1 MARGRRKKKVKLRR
15 LGSLQLALV
24 LAAVA
29 AGVAIV
35 VHFTWPTADVRTTAL
50 SVPGCQRGPTV
61 AGIDVSYYQQAI
73 AWPRVRRAG
82 IRFAFIRASDG
93 LTLAD
98 PRFAKN
104 WQGAKRA
111 GLLRG
116 AYQYF
121 RPEQSA
127 LDQADLL
134 IAAIDRD
141 PGELPPVIDVESTG
155 GASAAE
161 LATSIRTWV
170 DRVRTRL
177 GVEPIV
183 YTGPDF
189 WRTRVAGADLAR
201 QPLWI
206 AHYTP
211 TCPTVPAPW
220 RRWTFWQHADTGR
233 VPGIAGPVDLDVF
246 AGSFGELQDF
256 ARRSRLPR

>member
-1 MARGRRKKKVKLRR
+1 MGRARRKKTVAKPLR
-15 LGSLQLALV
+15 LWLLLALAACAALV
-24 LAAVA
+24 VVRLA
-29 AGVAIV
+29 
-35 VHFTWPTADVRTTAL
+35 WPTDDDRATAL
-50 SVPGCQRGPTV
+50 SVPGCQSGPTV
-61 AGIDVSYYQQAI
+61 AGIDVSYYQESI

-93 LTLAD
+93 LTITDA
-98 PRFAKN
+98 RFAKN

-155 GASAAE
+155 GKSAAE

-177 GVEPIV
+177 GVEPII

-189 WRTRVAGADLAR
+189 WRTRVGADLTR

-211 TCPTVPAPW
+211 ACPTVPAPW
-220 RRWTFWQHADTGR
+220 QRWTFWQHGDTGR

>member
-1 MARGRRKKKVKLRR
+1 MARARRKKIVAKPLR
-15 LGSLQLALV
+15 LWLV
-24 LAAVA
+24 LVA
-29 AGVAIV
+29 ACAAAGIAWLA
-35 VHFTWPTADVRTTAL
+35 WPAGDPRPRLA
-50 SVPGCQRGPTV
+50 VPGCQSGATV
-61 AGIDVSYYQQAI
+61 AGIDVSYYQESI
-73 AWPRVRRAG
+73 AWSRVRRAG

-93 LTLAD
+93 LTITD
-98 PRFAKN
+98 TRFAKN

-127 LDQADLL
+127 VEQADLL

-141 PGELPPVIDVESTG
+141 RGELPPVIDVESTG
-155 GASAAE
+155 GKSATE
-161 LATSIRTWV
+161 LATSIRAWV
-170 DRVRTRL
+170 DRVRIRL

-189 WRTRVAGADLAR
+189 WRTRVGGADFTR
-201 QPLWI
+201 QPLWL

-220 RRWTFWQHADTGR
+220 QRWTFWQHADTGR
-233 VPGIAGPVDLDVF
+233 VPGIAGPVDLNVF

-256 ARRSRLPR
+256 ARRSRLARRE

>member
-1 MARGRRKKKVKLRR
+1 MARARRKKIVAKPLR
-15 LGSLQLALV
+15 LWLVFV
-24 LAAVA
+24 LAACMAFAVA
-29 AGVAIV
+29 WLAWPAGDA
-35 VHFTWPTADVRTTAL
+35 RTTLA
-50 SVPGCQRGPTV
+50 VPGCQSGATV
-61 AGIDVSYYQQAI
+61 AGIDVSYYQKSI

-93 LTLAD
+93 LTITDA
-98 PRFAKN
+98 RFAKN
-104 WQGAKRA
+104 WHGAKRA

-127 LDQADLL
+127 VAQADLL

-141 PGELPPVIDVESTG
+141 PGELPPVIDVESAG
-155 GASAAE
+155 GKSASE
-161 LATSIRTWV
+161 LTTSIRAWV

-189 WRTRVAGADLAR
+189 WRTRVGGADLTR
-201 QPLWI
+201 QPLWL

-220 RRWTFWQHADTGR
+220 LRWTFWQHADTGR
-233 VPGIAGPVDLDVF
+233 VPGIAGPVDLNVF